1 MCVQRDS
8 YQEGKEISVFFSQYI
23 RIHSGINLLLLKLLK
38 FVHLLYVRKEQ
49 GGNLFGFLY
58 IYTYSWL
65 VSWLVRERKVI
76 FFFSSSGYLFIY
88 LFILNLKGTTGIMDL
103 NWSINEIKHNVTCSF
118 LCLNL
123 SVTTIFISKKCIK
136 VN

>member
-1 MCVQRDS
+1 MYEVIHIKRKRKC
-8 YQEGKEISVFFSQYI
+8 VFFSQYM

-38 FVHLLYVRKEQ
+38 FVHLLYVRGNQ
-49 GGNLFGFLY
+49 GDNLFGFLD

-65 VSWLVRERKVI
+65 VSWLVKERKVI

-103 NWSINEIKHNVTCSF
+103 NWSINEIKHNMTCSL

-123 SVTTIFISKKCIK
+123 SVATIYLKSVYKWI
-136 VN
+136 NL